1 MTSPSLDLHESDKE
15 FAEVIAWLDQTDQ
28 MIKQDIN
35 GYIEL
40 LPSQRKRRMRDASTI
55 DAATAKRLRKMEKLR
70 QQQERPT

>member
-1 MTSPSLDLHESDKE
+1 
-15 FAEVIAWLDQTDQ
+15 VIAWLDQTDQ